1 MDGLQNAILDHNDT
15 TLLGRARRT
24 KKFVWQTRNV
34 VLQRQCS
41 RFVPQ
46 SHSIAQN
53 LSVPVPLDLGSDID
67 VHAHL
72 STEESPLMLV
82 LLLRAMEEAESA
94 VVASRKRAV

>member
-15 TLLGRARRT
+15 TLIGRARRT

-41 RFVPQ
+41 RFVSQ

-82 LLLRAMEEAESA
+82 LLLRAMMEEAESA
-94 VVASRKRAV
+94 VVA